1 MEEQDSVLEQIT
13 AGISKMTA
21 EELENMKENIKKID
35 NGDNELDEDEL
46 EEVLAG
52 MPYLEAKERFERQGP
67 KK

>member
-1 MEEQDSVLEQIT
+1 MEEQDSVLEQVT
-13 AGISKMTA
+13 AGISKLTA
-21 EELENMKENIKKID
+21 EELEKMKENIKKID
-35 NGDNELDEDEL
+35 NGDGELNEDEL